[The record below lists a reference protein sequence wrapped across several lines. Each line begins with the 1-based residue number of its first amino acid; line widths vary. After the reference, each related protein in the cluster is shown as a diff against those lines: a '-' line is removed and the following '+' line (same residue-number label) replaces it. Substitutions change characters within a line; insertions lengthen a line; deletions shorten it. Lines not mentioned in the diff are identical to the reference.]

1 MALVTQNFYYFDRET
16 SERLDRIEEKLG
28 TILENQEIFRMAY
41 EDDVARAKAAQDAI
55 NAHLDGIKADVV
67 ALKDQLAAIPQA
79 GMTPEQAAA
88 MKEIADGLEALA
100 EKAGVL
106 DGMNP

>member
-1 MALVTQNFYYFDRET
+1 
-16 SERLDRIEEKLG
+16 
-28 TILENQEIFRMAY
+28 MAY
-41 EDDVARAKAAQDAI
+41 EEDVARAKAAQDAI
-55 NAHLDGIKADVV
+55 NAHLDGIKTDVV
-67 ALKDQLAAIPQA
+67 TLMEKVAAVPQT

-100 EKAGVL
+100 AKAGVL